1 MALINITIQDG
12 KDGLADITM
21 HSEPP
26 MGAPRDTDS
35 QAQMIAQAFVKMV
48 NGGNGDVIVPDK
60 KIVLQ

>member
-1 MALINITIQDG
+1 MALITITIQDG
-12 KDGLADITM
+12 RDGLADITM